1 MSANS
6 RSSRVAGSSARGHDL
21 AVLRIN
27 LLVERPATKQCV
39 RMGEHRSHL
48 SSEERAVLQMEVS
61 NGAGIR
67 SLRDASVRVASN
79 ATPEQETSGSTQ
91 FSIAAK
97 AHFPP
102 GT

>member
-6 RSSRVAGSSARGHDL
+6 RSSRVGGLFARGHDL

-27 LLVERPATKQCV
+27 LLVERPATEQCV

-48 SSEERAVLQMEVS
+48 SSEDRAVLQIEVS
-61 NGAGIR
+61 NGTGIR

-91 FSIAAK
+91 FSITAK
-97 AHFPP
+97 VHFPS